1 MKLLWETILLY
12 TLTSLAVATEIGHT
26 EISVLV
32 VVSAITLTF
41 NLYKTEHF
49 DCLVVYNSSGL
60 EYDLRKRVFGQ
71 HAATDIV
78 LRAVSQFMAD
88 PEPPKPLV
96 LSFHGPTG
104 TGKSLVAQLIARNI
118 YEQGDRSSHVHALN
132 PTQHFPLNTQV
143 EAYKVQLQQWIR
155 GNVSACPRSMFIFDE
170 IDLMNP
176 VLTDTVLSLLDHYT
190 HAEGACHRRAIF
202 IFLSTVGGEAL
213 VQQTLA
219 LVKEGRDR
227 REFSLSVHEW
237 ASNIFQSVSGVPW
250 PPRGMKWSQVDF
262 FVPFLPLESKHVLM
276 CTLAEMQA
284 RGLVP
289 DMAAADELISD
300 MPYAPQDGKFFSACG
315 CKNVALRLSTGG
327 RHAEPQQGSPTHST

>member
-1 MKLLWETILLY
+1 MR
-12 TLTSLAVATEIGHT
+12 EI
-26 EISVLV
+26 ERC
-32 VVSAITLTF
+32 F
-41 NLYKTEHF
+41 HF
-49 DCLVVYNSSGL
+49 DPLNHINFPSQRL

-118 YEQGDRSSHVHALN
+118 YRQGDRSSHVHVLT

-143 EAYKVQLQQWIR
+143 EAYKVC
-155 GNVSACPRSMFIFDE
+155 N
-170 IDLMNP
+170 
-176 VLTDTVLSLLDHYT
+176 VLSLLDHYT
-190 HAEGACHRRAIF
+190 HTEGACHRRAIF

-219 LVKEGRDR
+219 L
-227 REFSLSVHEW
+227 
-237 ASNIFQSVSGVPW
+237 
-250 PPRGMKWSQVDF
+250 
-262 FVPFLPLESKHVLM
+262 SKHVLM

-289 DMAAADELISD
+289 DMAAADELIND
-300 MPYAPQDGKFFSACG
+300 MPYAPQEGKFFSACG

-327 RHAEPQQGSPTHST
+327 RHAEPQQG

>member
-1 MKLLWETILLY
+1 MR
-12 TLTSLAVATEIGHT
+12 EI
-26 EISVLV
+26 ERC
-32 VVSAITLTF
+32 F
-41 NLYKTEHF
+41 HF
-49 DCLVVYNSSGL
+49 DPLNHINFPSQRL

-118 YEQGDRSSHVHALN
+118 YRQGDRSSHVHVLT

-176 VLTDTVLSLLDHYT
+176 VLTDTVLSLLDHYAHT
-190 HAEGACHRRAIF
+190 EGACHRRAIF

-227 REFSLSVHEW
+227 REFSLSV
-237 ASNIFQSVSGVPW
+237 QW

-289 DMAAADELISD
+289 DMAAADELIND
-300 MPYAPQDGKFFSACG
+300 MPYAPQEGKFFSACG

-327 RHAEPQQGSPTHST
+327 RHAEPQQG